1 PTKIKQLWLP
11 DLTIDYGG
19 FKDVPRYDRCISC
32 HLGIDRGTFDHTS
45 LTRLTRSPEIIQKD
59 IDKAQARKKQLEGKE
74 GSEEEIKRVDDSIK
88 RMEKERDRAKSMQA
102 RLEQAREI
110 LMARKKAGE

>member
-32 HLGIDRGTFDHTS
+32 HLGIERGTFDHAS
-45 LTRLTRSPEIIQKD
+45 LTRLTRSPENVQKD
-59 IDKAQARKKQLEGKE
+59 INATLAKVDAGERD
-74 GSEEEIKRVDDSIK
+74 EIKN
-88 RMEKERDRAKSMQA
+88 
-102 RLEQAREI
+102 EI
-110 LMARKKAGE
+110 EGLKKAPESETKEKINSIRKEIVEEKDA